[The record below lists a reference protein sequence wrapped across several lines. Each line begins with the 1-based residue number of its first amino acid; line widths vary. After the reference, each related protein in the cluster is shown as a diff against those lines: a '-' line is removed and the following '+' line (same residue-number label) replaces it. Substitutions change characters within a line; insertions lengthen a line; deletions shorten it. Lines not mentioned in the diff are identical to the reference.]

1 MTYNP
6 FLSMPRRI
14 FFQNNLKLYWEEIV
28 QRFVSKPE
36 GRPMRLSHTLLLV
49 SMLSFGGFMVS
60 MLVHGLVS
68 SPSDIREVPER
79 VQSPRLPTQSVD
91 APTEA
96 EGNEP
101 LPSCPLVDESEERN
115 ASFSSPK
122 DRRPREATEEKPQPT
137 CCCEVRRKR
146 LHLI

>member
-1 MTYNP
+1 
-6 FLSMPRRI
+6 
-14 FFQNNLKLYWEEIV
+14 
-28 QRFVSKPE
+28 
-36 GRPMRLSHTLLLV
+36 MRLSHTLLLV
-49 SMLSFGGFMVS
+49 SMLSFGGFMFS
-60 MLVHGLVS
+60 MLVHGLLS

-91 APTEA
+91 APTKN
-96 EGNEP
+96 GGHEP
-101 LPSCPLVDESEERN
+101 LPSCPLVEESQDRN

-122 DRRPREATEEKPQPT
+122 DHRSREATEEKPQPT